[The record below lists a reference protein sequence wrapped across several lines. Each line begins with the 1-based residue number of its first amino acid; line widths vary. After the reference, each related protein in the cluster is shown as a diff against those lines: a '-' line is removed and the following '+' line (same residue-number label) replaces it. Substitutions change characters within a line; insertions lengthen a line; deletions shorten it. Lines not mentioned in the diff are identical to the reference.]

1 MDKKTKKAR
10 KLMELKRLVLNSDGI
25 RRGEAAR
32 LVDLDI
38 RTASAY
44 LEELVAGGLL
54 RCELEP
60 AGGKGRPGNL
70 YYPNRENL
78 CYLGLVITADLNMG
92 LCVLDYRNQVLDT
105 GRIRFDRAC
114 SKLTVFRKVLELV
127 RQAVRPHPERRL
139 GAIGI
144 AVSRWLQPPLASF
157 DLYSGLVDFL
167 NRETGVPVYR
177 GVNIN
182 MLAFQASIHY
192 GCRNL
197 ALIHPG
203 KVLEF
208 GLVINGF
215 PASNLFEHED
225 WLAHLPVNKTGRKCY
240 CGQRGCLE
248 NYVTEGAVAE
258 RLHQLGVNESPA
270 LSADIEQYLGAACR
284 EIAAIYHPEMI
295 IMRVAGNRQAGIQAA
310 YGLPYPKL
318 EFDNNI
324 SEVEKG
330 AAMLASFLSTR
341 QFIKEPTGDHSR

>member
-25 RRGEAAR
+25 RRNEAAK

-44 LEELVAGGLL
+44 LEELVATGLL
-54 RCELEP
+54 RCEIEP
-60 AGGKGRPGNL
+60 AGGKGRPGTL

-78 CYLGLVITADLNMG
+78 CYLGLVISADLNVG
-92 LCVLDYRNQVLDT
+92 LSVLDHRNQVLGT
-105 GRIRFDRAC
+105 GTIRFDRTS

-127 RQAVRPHPERRL
+127 QQSIQSHSERRL

-144 AVSRWLQPPLASF
+144 AISRWLQPPLASY

-177 GVNIN
+177 EVNIN
-182 MLAFQASIHY
+182 MLAFQASIHH

-197 ALIHPG
+197 AFIHPG
-203 KVLEF
+203 KVIEF

-225 WLAHLPVNKTGRKCY
+225 WLAHLPVNPNGRKCY

-248 NYVTEGAVAE
+248 NYVTEGAIAE
-258 RLHQLGVNESPA
+258 RLHGLGVQDSPE
-270 LSADIEQYLGAACR
+270 LSADIGQYLGEACR
-284 EIAAIYHPEMI
+284 EIADSYHPELI
-295 IMRVAGNRQAGIQAA
+295 ILRVAEKYQAGALSA
-310 YGLPYPKL
+310 YGRTTPQLH
-318 EFDNNI
+318 FDSNI
-324 SEVEKG
+324 PGVEKG

-341 QFIKEPTGDHSR
+341 QFIKETTGDHSK